1 MRAKRRSTE
10 HHCAFRAIFLG
21 KHGQSAACL
30 MVHASDPLR
39 DPLHDPFRDRL
50 DDLLN
55 DAFIG
60 SMRANAH
67 A

>member
-1 MRAKRRSTE
+1 
-10 HHCAFRAIFLG
+10 
-21 KHGQSAACL
+21 
-30 MVHASDPLR
+30 MVHASVPLR
-39 DPLHDPFRDRL
+39 DSPHDQLHDPFRDRL

>member
-1 MRAKRRSTE
+1 
-10 HHCAFRAIFLG
+10 
-21 KHGQSAACL
+21 

>member
-1 MRAKRRSTE
+1 
-10 HHCAFRAIFLG
+10 
-21 KHGQSAACL
+21 
-30 MVHASDPLR
+30 MVHASDPLH

>member
-1 MRAKRRSTE
+1 
-10 HHCAFRAIFLG
+10 
-21 KHGQSAACL
+21 
-30 MVHASDPLR
+30 MVHASVPLR